1 MATASNPLQLA
12 SFNGTSQYAAD
23 IQQAINHAVTA
34 ASIPLT
40 ELSNNLTALQGQQSA
55 LSTLEGD
62 FTSIQTAIQ
71 SLSSASAGSLSAS
84 GSNNDVATVS
94 MNSSGAVGS
103 GTYTLNVISP
113 GAQTITLS
121 DAGSKVT
128 DPTSSSIS
136 SSGSF
141 TLTVN
146 GKNTTITPASNTL
159 DDLTQAINSA
169 NAGVSAVIVNVGSS
183 SSPDYR
189 LSLQSTE
196 LGGDTIQLT
205 GGSQP
210 LLETLSTGS
219 DATYQVDG
227 QPAPPAA
234 PISST
239 SSTITIAPGLTAR
252 LLQVGQTT
260 ITVAPD
266 PSAAENA
273 LSAFATAYNQTLSDL
288 GANHGTSGGALTG
301 QPIVFQLQQSLEDIL
316 QYSGGGGSVKSLT
329 DLGLTFSQSGQLT
342 FNSSTFAS
350 IEASDPTDVANFLG
364 SSSGTGT
371 GFLGAATNAL
381 NGLTDPATGLFT
393 TTNKSYQSQIT
404 KDNSEISD
412 TATRI
417 TNMQNTLVEQ
427 MSQADAAIATLEAQ
441 ASELTNLFAD
451 SNAILTSKG

>member
-23 IQQAINHAVTA
+23 IQQSINHAVTVA
-34 ASIPLT
+34 AIPLT
-40 ELSNNLTALQGQQSA
+40 ELSDNVTALQGEQSE
-55 LSTLEGD
+55 LSTVESD

-84 GSNNDVATVS
+84 GSNADVATIS
-94 MNSSGAVGS
+94 LDSSAAVAA

-113 GAQTITLS
+113 GSQTITLS
-121 DAGSKVT
+121 DAGSTVT
-128 DPTSSSIS
+128 DPASSSIS

-141 TLTVN
+141 ALTVN
-146 GKNTTITPASNTL
+146 GTTTTVTPAANTL
-159 DDLTQAINSA
+159 DDLAQAINSA
-169 NAGVSAVIVNVGSS
+169 NAGVSAVIVNLGSS

-196 LGGDTIQLT
+196 LGADTVQLND
-205 GGSQP
+205 GSQP
-210 LLETLSTGS
+210 LLETLSAGS
-219 DATYQVDG
+219 DATYRVDG

-239 SSTITIAPGLTAR
+239 SATVTIAPGLTAQ
-252 LLQVGQTT
+252 LLQAGQTT

-273 LSAFATAYNQTLSDL
+273 LSAFATAYNQAVSDL
-288 GANHGTSGGALTG
+288 GLNHGTSGGALTG
-301 QPIVFQLQQSLEDIL
+301 QPIIFQLQQSLEDIL
-316 QYSGGGGSVKSLT
+316 QYSGGSGAVQSLG
-329 DLGLTFSQSGQLT
+329 DLGLTFNQSGQLT
-342 FNSSTFAS
+342 FDSSTFETVESA
-350 IEASDPTDVANFLG
+350 DPSDVANFLG
-364 SSSGTGT
+364 SSSGSGT

-381 NGLTDPATGLFT
+381 NGLTEPSTGLFA
-393 TTNKSYQSQIT
+393 TTNSSYQAQIT

-412 TATRI
+412 TQTRI

-441 ASELTNLFAD
+441 VSELTNLFAD
-451 SNAILTSKG
+451 NNAILTSKG

>member
-12 SFNGTSQYAAD
+12 SFNGSSQYAAD
-23 IQQAINHAVTA
+23 IQQAINHAVA
-34 ASIPLT
+34 VASIPLT
-40 ELSNNLTALQGQQSA
+40 QLGANLTALQGEQSA
-55 LSTLEGD
+55 LSTVEGD

-71 SLSSASAGSLSAS
+71 SLSSASTGSLSAS

-94 MNSSGAVGS
+94 LDASAALGA
-103 GTYTLNVISP
+103 GTYTLNVVSP
-113 GAQTITLS
+113 GSQTITLS
-121 DAGSKVT
+121 DAGSTVT
-128 DPTSSSIS
+128 DPTSQSIS

-141 TLTVN
+141 TLSVN
-146 GKNTTITPASNTL
+146 GTNTTITPAANTL
-159 DDLTQAINSA
+159 DDLAQAINSA
-169 NAGVSAVIVNVGSS
+169 HAGVSAVIVNLGSS

-196 LGGDTIQLT
+196 LGGDTIQLNDGT
-205 GGSQP
+205 QP

-239 SSTITIAPGLTAR
+239 SSTVTIAPGLTAQ

-266 PSAAENA
+266 PSSAENA
-273 LSAFATAYNQTLSDL
+273 LSAFATAYNQAIGDL
-288 GANHGTSGGALTG
+288 GANRGTNGGALTG

-316 QYSGGGGSVKSLT
+316 QYSGSSGSVKSLS
-329 DLGLTFSQSGQLT
+329 DLGLTFNQSGQLT
-342 FNSSTFAS
+342 FDSSTFES
-350 IEASDPTDVANFLG
+350 IEASDPNDVASFLG
-364 SSSGTGT
+364 SSSGSGS

-381 NGLTDPATGLFT
+381 NGLTDPTTGLFK
-393 TTNKSYQSQIT
+393 TTNSSYQSQIT
-404 KDNSEISD
+404 KDNSEVND
-412 TATRI
+412 TETRI

-441 ASELTNLFAD
+441 VSELTNLFAD
-451 SNAILTSKG
+451 NNAILTAHG

>member
-12 SFNGTSQYAAD
+12 TFNGTSQYASD
-23 IQQAINHAVTA
+23 IQQAINHAVTV

-40 ELSNNLTALQGQQSA
+40 ELGNNLTALQGQQSE

-62 FTSIQTAIQ
+62 FTSMQTAIQ
-71 SLSSASAGSLSAS
+71 SLSSASAGSLAAT

-94 MNSSGAVGS
+94 LDPSTALGA

-113 GAQTITLS
+113 GSQTITLS
-121 DAGSKVT
+121 DAGSTVT
-128 DPTSSSIS
+128 DPTSQSIS

-141 TLTVN
+141 TLSVN
-146 GKNTTITPASNTL
+146 GTNTTITPAANTL
-159 DDLTQAINSA
+159 DDLAQAINSA
-169 NAGVSAVIVNVGSS
+169 NAGVSAVIVNLGSS
-183 SSPDYR
+183 ASPDYR

-196 LGGDTIQLT
+196 LGSDTIQLNDGT
-205 GGSQP
+205 QP
-210 LLETLSTGS
+210 LLETLSTGA

-227 QPAPPAA
+227 QPAPPAD

-239 SSTITIAPGLTAR
+239 SSTVTIAPGLTAQ
-252 LLQVGQTT
+252 LLQAGQTT

-266 PSAAENA
+266 ASSAENA
-273 LSAFATAYNQTLSDL
+273 LSAFATAYNQAISDL

-316 QYSGGGGSVKSLT
+316 QYSGGSGSVKSLT

-342 FNSSTFAS
+342 FDSSTFES
-350 IEASDPTDVANFLG
+350 IQASDPGDVASFLG
-364 SSSGTGT
+364 SSSGSGS

-381 NGLTDPATGLFT
+381 NGLTDPTTGLFT
-393 TTNKSYQSQIT
+393 TTNSSYQSQIT

-412 TATRI
+412 TETRI

-441 ASELTNLFAD
+441 VSELTSLFQD
-451 SNAILTSKG
+451 NNAILTANG